1 MYGGIWKSPQIRC
14 EKPKWWAF
22 SGKRGETVNYWRRG
36 LVMHRKAPL
45 GLRAIIFVQQRRE
58 TITWYILQFVLT
70 SSWYLCNI
78 FVMIYWWKLEMH
90 HLSFLPFHYRVYV
103 WKCVCVCLCAFVCI
117 HTGAC
122 VSVCASV
129 CMYKGVCVF
138 DTKGQDAN
146 SRWVCCGSL
155 SGDDCMILSLTPRT
169 IRFGGASSSSHK
181 NDKNRHYQECCI
193 IAVKVTMWALKKKD
207 KNRR

>member
-1 MYGGIWKSPQIRC
+1 
-14 EKPKWWAF
+14 
-22 SGKRGETVNYWRRG
+22 
-36 LVMHRKAPL
+36 MHRKAPL
-45 GLRAIIFVQQRRE
+45 GPRAIIFVQQRRE

-90 HLSFLPFHYRVYV
+90 HLSFLPSLFIIGSVFGR
-103 WKCVCVCLCAFVCI
+103 VCVCASVLLCVY
-117 HTGAC
+117 TQ
-122 VSVCASV
+122 VRVLSVCASV

-193 IAVKVTMWALKKKD
+193 IAVKVTMWALKKKRQKSPVKWHCGFWTVPGRSNLD
-207 KNRR
+207 NA

>member
-45 GLRAIIFVQQRRE
+45 GPRAIIFVKQRCE
-58 TITWYILQFVLT
+58 TITWYILQLFIA
-70 SSWYLCNI
+70 SSWYLCNH
-78 FVMIYWWKLEMH
+78 FVMICWWKLFMH
-90 HLSFLPFHYRVYV
+90 HLRVLPSLFIIGFVFECVCVPLCFCVYTHRCVCVCVCASVYV
-103 WKCVCVCLCAFVCI
+103 QKCVCV
-117 HTGAC
+117 
-122 VSVCASV
+122 S
-129 CMYKGVCVF
+129 

-181 NDKNRHYQECCI
+181 NDKNRHYRE
-193 IAVKVTMWALKKKD
+193 WR
-207 KNRR
+207 N

>member
-1 MYGGIWKSPQIRC
+1 
-14 EKPKWWAF
+14 
-22 SGKRGETVNYWRRG
+22 
-36 LVMHRKAPL
+36 MHRKAPL
-45 GLRAIIFVQQRRE
+45 GPRAIIFVQQRRE

-90 HLSFLPFHYRVYV
+90 HLSFLPSLFIIGSVFGSV
-103 WKCVCVCLCAFVCI
+103 CVCVPVCFCVYTHRCVLLCVC
-117 HTGAC
+117 T
-122 VSVCASV
+122 
-129 CMYKGVCVF
+129 KVCVF

-193 IAVKVTMWALKKKD
+193 IAVKVTMWALKKWQKSPVKWKCGFWTVQGRSYLD
-207 KNRR
+207 NAWPDLIFVEKKWQISGLCLT

>member
-14 EKPKWWAF
+14 EKSKWWAF

-36 LVMHRKAPL
+36 LLMHRKAPL

-90 HLSFLPFHYRVYV
+90 HLSFLPSLFIIGSVFGSVCVFASARV
-103 WKCVCVCLCAFVCI
+103 CVCVLLCVC
-117 HTGAC
+117 TK
-122 VSVCASV
+122 VC
-129 CMYKGVCVF
+129 VCVF